1 MTMKRTRAAQS
12 GQKLR
17 LSVPGEYPCVRRL
30 RHRRLLAFLWL
41 QGHGSTFVAMLNH
54 TNSYFCVFHLVHLVS
69 QGHWT
74 KALDYIFPRFLPL
87 EPPCTPSLEASVLVK
102 FLRVHHLFQKLVCCK
117 FSRDWR
123 PMWAKA
129 AKIVG
134 DLANRTPEFKDRL
147 LLPDGLMGPQNV
159 LPIGFGFAPFRR
171 RRHINK
177 CTHPTTKHAR
187 QEHNRR
193 IAYIYLEKRTRCM
206 PSSSHCSQEL
216 SPEIFAKARDDWFQI
231 IFEECIK
238 AATHLERNQ
247 GCVLQSSARE
257 GASVT
262 GNSQP
267 QIGKCPQPQTQSP
280 VPNWRPSKMMTRTR
294 AVVCGQELQLSVPGE
309 YPCVRR
315 FRYRRLLTFLRLQ
328 GYGSTFVAMLKQTNY
343 YFCVFHLARLVSQGL
358 WNEAL
363 DYIFPRFLPLEPSSP
378 PSLEASVLVKFLRV
392 HLLFQLE
399 VASKISQ
406 DWRPMWARAAKIVRD
421 LANRTPE
428 FKDRLLLPYGLMG
441 PQNILPI
448 GFSFAPFRQRRHA
461 KKCTHPTS
469 KHAREEHTRRLA
481 NIYFEKRMSL
491 PSSRHCSQELSPES
505 IAKARDDWFRRI
517 FEQCIKAATCLEI
530 NQGCALQSSPWEGSA
545 ISQTMLNSEVTSTT
559 NAGTCEEICFSERA
573 CQGSHLRK
581 RSMTEQVGDYLA
593 TKKRLTTGANGE
605 ASTDKEVCFTRSVCQ
620 GSHLRKRPRAE
631 MTEDYSA
638 TKRQLIT
645 GNNGQLI
652 TGNNGQW

>member
-193 IAYIYLEKRTRCM
+193 IAYIYLEKRTSM

>member
-1 MTMKRTRAAQS
+1 
-12 GQKLR
+12 
-17 LSVPGEYPCVRRL
+17 
-30 RHRRLLAFLWL
+30 
-41 QGHGSTFVAMLNH
+41 
-54 TNSYFCVFHLVHLVS
+54 
-69 QGHWT
+69 
-74 KALDYIFPRFLPL
+74 
-87 EPPCTPSLEASVLVK
+87 
-102 FLRVHHLFQKLVCCK
+102 
-117 FSRDWR
+117 
-123 PMWAKA
+123 
-129 AKIVG
+129 
-134 DLANRTPEFKDRL
+134 
-147 LLPDGLMGPQNV
+147 
-159 LPIGFGFAPFRR
+159 
-171 RRHINK
+171 
-177 CTHPTTKHAR
+177 
-187 QEHNRR
+187 
-193 IAYIYLEKRTRCM
+193 
-206 PSSSHCSQEL
+206 
-216 SPEIFAKARDDWFQI
+216 
-231 IFEECIK
+231 
-238 AATHLERNQ
+238 
-247 GCVLQSSARE
+247 
-257 GASVT
+257 
-262 GNSQP
+262 
-267 QIGKCPQPQTQSP
+267 
-280 VPNWRPSKMMTRTR
+280 MMTRTR

-328 GYGSTFVAMLKQTNY
+328 GYGSTFVTMLKQTNY

-545 ISQTMLNSEVTSTT
+545 ISQTVK
-559 NAGTCEEICFSERA
+559 F
-573 CQGSHLRK
+573 
-581 RSMTEQVGDYLA
+581 
-593 TKKRLTTGANGE
+593 
-605 ASTDKEVCFTRSVCQ
+605 
-620 GSHLRKRPRAE
+620 
-631 MTEDYSA
+631 
-638 TKRQLIT
+638 
-645 GNNGQLI
+645 
-652 TGNNGQW
+652 

>member
-1 MTMKRTRAAQS
+1 MTMKRTRAVQS

-41 QGHGSTFVAMLNH
+41 QGYGSTFVAMLKH

-69 QGHWT
+69 QGQWT

-87 EPPCTPSLEASVLVK
+87 EPPCTPSLQASVLVK
-102 FLRVHHLFQKLVCCK
+102 FLRVHHLFQELVCCK

-123 PMWAKA
+123 AMWAKA

-159 LPIGFGFAPFRR
+159 LPIGFGFVPFRR

-177 CTHPTTKHAR
+177 CTRPTTKHAR

-193 IAYIYLEKRTRCM
+193 IAYIYLHKRKSM

-216 SPEIFAKARDDWFQI
+216 SPEIFAKARDDWFQT

-392 HLLFQLE
+392 HRLFQLE

-428 FKDRLLLPYGLMG
+428 FKDRLLLPDGLMG

-448 GFSFAPFRQRRHA
+448 GFSFAPFRQRRRA

-481 NIYFEKRMSL
+481 NIYFDKRMSL

-581 RSMTEQVGDYLA
+581 RSMTEQVEDYLA

-620 GSHLRKRPRAE
+620 GSHSRKRPRAE

-638 TKRQLIT
+638 TKMQLIT